1 MKLFRLSSAIGI
13 IFACCKYH
21 DGPDKKYKIHTSGEA
36 ATYLNLTLKLSL
48 SEIKLTVCSVDLL
61 SSKTGQ
67 NRKEHH
73 TDLYHGEE
81 LIIRRGQTFQVEL
94 ELNRPFDAD
103 TDKLHMDL
111 KTGMEQMDSVS
122 VLHQIA

>member
-1 MKLFRLSSAIGI
+1 MIYKN
-13 IFACCKYH
+13 
-21 DGPDKKYKIHTSGEA
+21 KKYKIHTSGEA
-36 ATYLNLTLKLSL
+36 ATHWNLTLKLSL

-73 TDLYHGEE
+73 TDLYHGDE

-111 KTGMEQMDSVS
+111 KTGMERMDGVS